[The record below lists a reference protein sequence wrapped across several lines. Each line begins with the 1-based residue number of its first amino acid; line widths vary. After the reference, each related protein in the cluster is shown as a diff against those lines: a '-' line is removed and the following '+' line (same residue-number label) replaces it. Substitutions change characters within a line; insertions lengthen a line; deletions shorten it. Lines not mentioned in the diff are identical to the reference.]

1 MHSDT
6 MLLFI
11 MQWALHLLYKLPRG
25 YGGVAI
31 LWHKS
36 IDSSVNITDDG
47 GERIQ
52 CIEVTQDDN
61 KPLLIVSVYMPT
73 SGDSIRTLEYQDTI
87 DQIYEILQKYQSHLI
102 VIGGDLNENLS
113 TKSVNER
120 KGYLLDFINLSMRWI
135 NQN

>member
-1 MHSDT
+1 
-6 MLLFI
+6 
-11 MQWALHLLYKLPRG
+11 
-25 YGGVAI
+25 
-31 LWHKS
+31 
-36 IDSSVNITDDG
+36 
-47 GERIQ
+47 
-52 CIEVTQDDN
+52 
-61 KPLLIVSVYMPT
+61 MPT

-120 KGYLLDFINLSMRWI
+120 KGYLLDFINLSIPSI